1 MTSKKKQGSG
11 RRQHAR
17 VTASDVAALAG
28 VSPMTV
34 SRVINGEGSV
44 RESTRA
50 AVERAIEKL
59 GYSPNKAARS
69 LASASQ
75 MKIGLLSIHPNS
87 TYLGAILLGVLEQ
100 ARQSDTQVV
109 IIEYDP
115 DSDPAKLI
123 RSIRQGGLD
132 GLLVAPP
139 VADDPAF
146 MKRLRKAVT
155 AIVTIGTQNTD
166 MGFSSVFVD
175 DYKAARAM
183 AEHIIGL
190 GHRRIGFIKGG
201 AQHMSSQMREDGYRD
216 ALVTAGIA
224 VDDDL
229 IVHGDYSY
237 RSGLDATDALLSLER
252 APTAIFA
259 GNDDMAAAAISTAHR
274 HHIDVP
280 DGLTVCGFDD
290 TTLATTVWPEITT
303 IHQPLAGMARACLE
317 MLEREIR
324 SRRVGVEPQPERRE
338 FPFRLVHRQ
347 SDAAPP
353 RPRKAERKTQTT
365 AKAAV
370 AAAQS
375 MAARER

>member
-1 MTSKKKQGSG
+1 MNKKKQGAG

-44 RESTRA
+44 RQITRA
-50 AVERAIEKL
+50 AVEKAIKQL

-87 TYLGAILLGVLEQ
+87 TYLGAILLGALEQ

-109 IIEYDP
+109 IIEYAP
-115 DSDPAKLI
+115 DADARKLI
-123 RSIRQGGLD
+123 HSIRQGDID

-155 AIVTIGTQNTD
+155 AVLTIGTQNLELD
-166 MGFSSVFVD
+166 FSSVFVD
-175 DYKAARAM
+175 DFKAARAM
-183 AEHIIGL
+183 ARHIIDL
-190 GHRRIGFIKGG
+190 GHTRIGFIKGG
-201 AQHMSSQMREDGYRD
+201 AQHLSSRMREDGYRD
-216 ALVTAGIA
+216 ALGEAGLDI
-224 VDDDL
+224 DDDL
-229 IVHGDYSY
+229 IVQGDYSY
-237 RSGLDATDALLSLER
+237 RSGLGATDELLRL
-252 APTAIFA
+252 AQPPTAIFA
-259 GNDDMAAAAISTAHR
+259 SNDDMAAAAISTAHR
-274 HHIDVP
+274 YHIEVP
-280 DGLTVCGFDD
+280 EGLTVCGFDD

-303 IHQPLAGMARACLE
+303 IHQPLAKMARACLE
-317 MLEREIR
+317 LLEQEIR
-324 SRRVGVEPQPERRE
+324 SRRIGIEPQPERRE
-338 FPFRLVHRQ
+338 FPFRLVQRQ

-353 RPRKAERKTQTT
+353 QPQKSGRKAVQGEQT
-365 AKAAV
+365 ALAP
-370 AAAQS
+370 QRL
-375 MAARER
+375 AARDR